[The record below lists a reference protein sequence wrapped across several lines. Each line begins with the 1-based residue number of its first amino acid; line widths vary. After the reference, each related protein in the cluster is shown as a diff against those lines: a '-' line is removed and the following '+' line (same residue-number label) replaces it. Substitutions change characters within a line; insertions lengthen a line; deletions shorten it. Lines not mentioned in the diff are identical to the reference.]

1 MNDFNKRNYY
11 ALLIS
16 IMCNETAKEALLDM
30 GICPDNIKEEEI

>member
-1 MNDFNKRNYY
+1 MSDLKSNYY

-30 GICPDNIKEEEI
+30 SICPDNIKEEEI